1 MIKKMMLALVAMAA
15 MQMSGTVKIAIMS
28 DIHTM
33 SERLVVKDGAAI
45 EKYAASD
52 SRMVRQSAD
61 ILSTAIGQ
69 ITAQH
74 PDVVMISGDLT
85 KDGERV
91 SHELMAS
98 QLERLKAKG
107 IKVLVI
113 PGNHDIS
120 NANAKYYDGDDVR
133 PAATINRNE
142 FRQIYQHFGY
152 GNDAVTDSASLSY
165 AIEPVKGLVV
175 IGIDSNRDEE
185 NLLIA
190 RGDSIDT
197 YHTAGRIK
205 ASTLQWIADRAREA
219 RAQGKRVV
227 AMMHHHL
234 IEHFDSEA
242 RLLKNYVVA
251 DNERVAHTLVE
262 AGIHTIFTGHL
273 HISDIA
279 RAYIGGDSITEVAT
293 GSMVFYPFHYRTAT
307 INLADSTISIGTHQ
321 IERVP
326 SCPSLLLLGK
336 RRVEKGASG
345 LFGVMINKMVAKLES
360 ASKKISKYTALL
372 GGSAESFDFSK
383 KKAAIKALCHEKFDS
398 LATRACVMLLDGNEG
413 RNPQS
418 KPLIASFENAAMEVV
433 SEVLPKG
440 VGDMLQGFIEEN
452 VLPRLHTL
460 LCSMLEDRNHCDTPS
475 EVTVDDLNATFRF

>member
-85 KDGERV
+85 KDGERL
-91 SHELMAS
+91 SHELVAS
-98 QLERLKAKG
+98 QLERLRAKG

-190 RGDSIDT
+190 RGDSANT
-197 YHTAGRIK
+197 YHTAGRVK
-205 ASTLQWIADRAREA
+205 ASTLQWIANRAREA
-219 RAQGKRVV
+219 LAQG
-227 AMMHHHL
+227 
-234 IEHFDSEA
+234 
-242 RLLKNYVVA
+242 
-251 DNERVAHTLVE
+251 
-262 AGIHTIFTGHL
+262 
-273 HISDIA
+273 
-279 RAYIGGDSITEVAT
+279 
-293 GSMVFYPFHYRTAT
+293 
-307 INLADSTISIGTHQ
+307 
-321 IERVP
+321 
-326 SCPSLLLLGK
+326 
-336 RRVEKGASG
+336 
-345 LFGVMINKMVAKLES
+345 
-360 ASKKISKYTALL
+360 
-372 GGSAESFDFSK
+372 
-383 KKAAIKALCHEKFDS
+383 
-398 LATRACVMLLDGNEG
+398 
-413 RNPQS
+413 
-418 KPLIASFENAAMEVV
+418 
-433 SEVLPKG
+433 
-440 VGDMLQGFIEEN
+440 
-452 VLPRLHTL
+452 
-460 LCSMLEDRNHCDTPS
+460 
-475 EVTVDDLNATFRF
+475 